1 MAAVCFDILVP
12 MTMNYWITE
21 NASILDKYQQLSI
34 YRYVVAVGQIQE
46 PESSIAINELEACSS
61 IIYCIYYC
69 ISHRVSQLKLNR

>member
-46 PESSIAINELEACSS
+46 PESSITMYN
-61 IIYCIYYC
+61 Y
-69 ISHRVSQLKLNR
+69 